1 MVMENI
7 MSNSEKTA
15 DVIASESFKIS
26 FPLEGTSIECV
37 AATFYR
43 FGYALS
49 PIRLAWWKDTTD
61 KQKNSKLQ
69 DDDENRG
76 KLNLVKKRNFKYF
89 NQGLHQPSFVYE
101 KELKQKQIKVYKTT

>member
-1 MVMENI
+1 MLLKLTQNCGAGEIFMVMENI

-37 AATFYR
+37 AVTFYR

-49 PIRLAWWKDTTD
+49 PIRLA
-61 KQKNSKLQ
+61 
-69 DDDENRG
+69 
-76 KLNLVKKRNFKYF
+76 
-89 NQGLHQPSFVYE
+89 
-101 KELKQKQIKVYKTT
+101 